1 VAKFFVTFGKEK
13 IEMSRIGKNPVA
25 IPANVKITID
35 GTDVSVEGPKGKNA
49 MSFSPVV
56 SFEIKD
62 DTVVVSPV
70 GNSRLARAMYGT
82 SRSIIA
88 SLVHGV
94 VEGFSKELEIHGVG
108 FRATLKGSI
117 LDLSLGYSHPIEYA
131 IPEGIQ
137 VTVKENTKLKVEGI
151 DKQKVG
157 AVAADIR
164 SFYPPEPYKGKGVRI
179 VGEHVR
185 RKEGK
190 TVA

>member
-1 VAKFFVTFGKEK
+1 
-13 IEMSRIGKNPVA
+13 MSRIGKNPVA

-35 GTDVSVEGPKGKNA
+35 GTTVSVEGPKGKNA
-49 MSFSPVV
+49 KSFPPVV
-56 SFEIKD
+56 SFEVKD
-62 DTVVVSPV
+62 ETIVVSPI

-94 VEGFSKELEIHGVG
+94 SEGYSKELEIHGVG
-108 FRATLKGSI
+108 FRAALKGSI
-117 LDLSLGYSHPIEYA
+117 LDLSLGYSHPIEYK

-137 VTVKENTKLKVEGI
+137 VIVTENTKLKVEGI

-179 VGEHVR
+179 VGEYVR